1 MKRCAAILRLDRH
14 TSIIDL
20 GGQPTIWSDIPDQL
34 DITILNLEG
43 IATRDV
49 QSHHRIR
56 YVVGD
61 ACKAS
66 AFGDKQ
72 FDVVFTNSVIEH
84 VGGPQKRAQFAH
96 EVRRLGHS
104 YWVQT
109 PSKWFPIEAH
119 CGMPFWWLYPRRL
132 REWFVR
138 RWRPILPDWTE
149 MVEGTDIVTKA
160 ELRRLFPGS
169 TILVERVFGI
179 PKSYIAFRA
188 INGRG
193 NGTRSF

>member
-1 MKRCAAILRLDRH
+1 M
-14 TSIIDL
+14 SIIDL
-20 GGQPTIWSDIPDQL
+20 GGQPTIWKDVPEAL
-34 DITILNLEG
+34 EITILNLEG
-43 IATRDV
+43 IAKIDA

-61 ACKAS
+61 ACRVS
-66 AFGDKQ
+66 TFHDKQ
-72 FDVVFTNSVIEH
+72 FDVVFSNSVIEH
-84 VGGPQKRAQFAH
+84 VGDPQKRAQFAH
-96 EVRRLGHS
+96 EAKRLGRA

-132 REWFVR
+132 REWFIR
-138 RWRPILPDWTE
+138 RWRILLPEWAA

-160 ELRRLFPGS
+160 ELRRLFPES

-179 PKSYIAFRA
+179 PKSYIALSVPDCH
-188 INGRG
+188 RG
-193 NGTRSF
+193 QRS